1 MRLDEIEK
9 NINIAE
15 SDYRTVKEKLNY
27 VNLRMGYQVIDG
39 DNPMKI
45 ITVNPTKLITKS
57 TYYYKLGHMNNRV
70 KERATSITR
79 SRLVNLVNEHDRLK
93 DHRIDVREMLN
104 RAKGDNKFQAC
115 ARFKILQIEIGQRIA
130 SLEETIYHLTI
141 DGKYH
146 IDEMEFTK
154 ADEDQ
159 LNEKIRLFTNLT

>member
-1 MRLDEIEK
+1 MILDDIEK

-15 SDYRTVKEKLNY
+15 SDYRTTKEKLNY
-27 VNLRMGYQVIDG
+27 VNLRMGYQVI
-39 DNPMKI
+39 NPGSKQLL
-45 ITVNPTKLITKS
+45 VKNPTKLITKS
-57 TYYYKLGHMNNRV
+57 TYYYKLAHMNNRV

-104 RAKGDNKFQAC
+104 KAKAAEKFQAC

-130 SLEETIYHLTI
+130 SLEETIYHLTT

-146 IDEMEFTK
+146 INEMEFSK
-154 ADEDQ
+154 IEEDQ
-159 LNEKIRLFTNLT
+159 LNEKIRLFSNLT